1 MFQKKTTR
9 FCALTLAAM
18 TLLSVSACGDSDRTI
33 TEDEMPY
40 GATIAV
46 NKEDYIL
53 PIQYDY
59 RFVNEELINIVLR
72 YYYAI
77 QQNDAELFAEIQHP
91 LYMEYQLE
99 EVLGGKYTNEEI
111 LDNTYES
118 LSKLNEGDFAFSFID
133 ITGCVKG
140 ESHTTS
146 ATIMDIL
153 DTLSE
158 DAGGSKL
165 SKDITQFY
173 ELTITRYLTDADSE
187 VKGETNTVLYD
198 EILFAFE
205 CADEWYIIYN

>member
-1 MFQKKTTR
+1 MSQKKAKR
-9 FCALTLAAM
+9 LCALSLATIM
-18 TLLSVSACGDSDRTI
+18 LLSVSACGDNDDII

-53 PIQYDY
+53 PVQYDY
-59 RFVNEELINIVLR
+59 RFVDAELLNAVLR

-77 QQNDAELFAEIQHP
+77 QKNDTKLFTEIQHP

-111 LDNTYES
+111 LDNTYKS
-118 LSKLNEGDFAFSFID
+118 LTELNEGEFAFSFID

-146 ATIMDIL
+146 ATIMEIL
-153 DTLSE
+153 DALSE
-158 DAGGSKL
+158 EAGGEKL

-187 VKGETNTVLYD
+187 IKGETNTVLYD
-198 EILFAFE
+198 EVLFAFE